1 MPTNTPPLPR
11 RSLTSLFASIDQALE
26 QWLSGKHWQW
36 RVVWSCL
43 LFSLVHMVVTN
54 PSCLWF
60 YQFFFD
66 ALKSGHEFDSYNTIK
81 AQADTFYTDLGL
93 SHFTDVV
100 YSSYSHNAKMKF
112 RLFLPALA
120 ATFGSLPVGFT
131 LWVIQLLLSSVF
143 ALITNRLAFRLTLDR
158 VSSFLFV
165 LIISLLYP
173 LRSAWLDIT
182 AYGDFFAYLFLLIA
196 IYTRNPIVVLLAL
209 QGAFWTDE
217 RAIPGAGF
225 VLLWHLFA
233 ARTDQRAYRLTGTQV
248 AVVLSGLLYF
258 VLRYWISRHVG
269 LPPTGGDFW
278 AEFRSIYYENAK
290 LVGFKFW
297 SGFQGGWLLVV
308 LSVALLLYNRR
319 YLDATLLLGLLA
331 VTINLSFIVGDV
343 NRAISYSYIA
353 LFCALLPLVQLTTPG
368 ELRRSL
374 FIIFCGM
381 IISPLP
387 NRLRILNGFTLM

>member
-1 MPTNTPPLPR
+1 MLKPTPPVAHQ
-11 RSLTSLFASIDQALE
+11 SLTTLLLDIDKKLAH
-26 QWLSGKHWQW
+26 WLAGQNWQW

-60 YQFFFD
+60 YQGFLRTLQ
-66 ALKSGHEFDSYNTIK
+66 AGQEFDSYNTVK
-81 AQADTFYTDLGL
+81 GQASTFFTDLGFHQFKAYL
-93 SHFTDVV
+93 YDSQSHM
-100 YSSYSHNAKMKF
+100 AKMRF
-112 RLFLPALA
+112 RLFLPAVV
-120 ATFGSLPVGFT
+120 ATFRLSSVSGSL
-131 LWVIQLLLSSVF
+131 WIMQLLLSTAFVF
-143 ALITNRLAFRLTLDR
+143 ITTQIAFRLTADR
-158 VSSFLFV
+158 VASFLFA
-165 LIISLLYP
+165 LTISLLYP
-173 LRSAWLDIT
+173 LRSAWLDMT

-196 IYTRNPIVVLLAL
+196 IYTRNPIVVLFTL

-225 VLLWHLFA
+225 VLLWHLFTT
-233 ARTDQRAYRLTGTQV
+233 RTHQRAYRITGTQV

-258 VLRYWISRHVG
+258 VLRYWISRHFG

-290 LVGFKFW
+290 LIGFKFW

-308 LSVALLLYNRR
+308 LSVALLIYNRR
-319 YLDATLLLGLLA
+319 YLDVTLLLSLLA

-353 LFCALLPLVQLTTPG
+353 LFCALLPLTQLTTSA

-374 FIIFCGM
+374 FIILCGM

-387 NRLRILNGFTLM
+387 NRLRILNGFSLM